1 VTEEEAAARLAA
13 LLNEIEEEA
22 AARLAAL
29 LNEIEEAGHDVTVYD
44 NMVWIARSVSVEW
57 LPGTGGYGAKEYKG

>member
-1 VTEEEAAARLAA
+1 MT
-13 LLNEIEEEA
+13 EEEA

-57 LPGTGGYGAKEYKG
+57 LPGTGGYGAKEYRG